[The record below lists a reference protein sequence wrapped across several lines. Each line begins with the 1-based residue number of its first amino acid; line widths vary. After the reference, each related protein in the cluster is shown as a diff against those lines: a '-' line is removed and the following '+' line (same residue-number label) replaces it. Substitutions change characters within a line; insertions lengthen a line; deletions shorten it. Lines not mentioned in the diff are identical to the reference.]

1 MLTLAL
7 CLSTFVQPP
16 RSYPLPVLTQ
26 PLRHLVPR
34 ATATDAVL
42 PDAPAVDAD
51 KEASGTSEG
60 SASRQIVAFA
70 LPVLGACLAEPLLSM
85 VDTVCVGRMANAAS
99 ASLAALGVNSA
110 VFNVIATSTTFL
122 CTASTAVIGQGAG
135 SDNDGVA
142 ARTLVDGMALALAL
156 GVLIG
161 SGVCLASGV
170 LLARVYHLLP
180 GSEVHALAAGY
191 LRVRALSTPAA
202 LATLVSAGVAF
213 GMGDS
218 LTPLV
223 AVAAA
228 MVTNVCG
235 DLLLIPR
242 FGLAGAAVATA
253 AAAWVGAIS
262 LVSRLSARL
271 RPTWRLP
278 SASEL
283 RPFVQTSAALLS
295 GATLCSLAYAAT
307 TSVVTAGGSLVE
319 GAAHQV
325 ALQGWWL
332 LSFASVPLS
341 LAGQSLLPPLA
352 RARGEA
358 DGAAASRPRAW
369 RFCRALL
376 GLGATLTAPL
386 AAANYLLC
394 TRWSMA
400 VVADAAVAETLRS
413 IALPATIAQAAMNVA
428 TSLDGAYIGCGRLGH
443 YVGVIGAATL
453 SLAAVSLRSVS
464 MGRAGLASAWLAL
477 AAFSCV
483 RAGAHLWKLGELRE
497 SFVGG

>member
-1 MLTLAL
+1 
-7 CLSTFVQPP
+7 
-16 RSYPLPVLTQ
+16 
-26 PLRHLVPR
+26 
-34 ATATDAVL
+34 
-42 PDAPAVDAD
+42 
-51 KEASGTSEG
+51 
-60 SASRQIVAFA
+60 
-70 LPVLGACLAEPLLSM
+70 M
-85 VDTVCVGRMANAAS
+85 VDTVCIGRMAAAAS

-122 CTASTAVIGQGAG
+122 CTASTAVIGQGAD
-135 SDNDGVA
+135 SDDDHVA
-142 ARTLVDGMALALAL
+142 ARTLVNGLALAL
-156 GVLIG
+156 TLGVLVG
-161 SGVCLASGV
+161 SGVCLASGA
-170 LLARVYHLLP
+170 LLSRVYHLAP
-180 GSEVHALAAGY
+180 GSEVHALASGY

-218 LTPLV
+218 VTPLV

-228 MVTNVCG
+228 MATNVCG

-253 AAAWVGAIS
+253 AAAWVGALS
-262 LVSRLSARL
+262 LVTRLSARL
-271 RPTWRLP
+271 RPAWRLP
-278 SASEL
+278 SAREL
-283 RPFVQTSAALLS
+283 RPFVQTSVALLS

-352 RARGEA
+352 RGHA
-358 DGAAASRPRAW
+358 DKPRPRAW

-376 GLGATLTAPL
+376 SLGAALTVPL

-400 VVADAAVAETLRS
+400 VVADATVAETLRA
-413 IALPATIAQAAMNVA
+413 IALPATLAQAAMNIA
-428 TSLDGAYIGCGRLGH
+428 TSLDGAYIGSGKLGH

-453 SLAAVSLRSVS
+453 SLAAVSLRAVGA
-464 MGRAGLASAWLAL
+464 GRAGLASAWLAL

-483 RAGAHLWKLGELRE
+483 RAGAHLWKLGELRADLLGE
-497 SFVGG
+497 

>member
-1 MLTLAL
+1 MPLGTVIPGLTKPVRHQPACAAATGTVELPAT
-7 CLSTFVQPP
+7 STVE
-16 RSYPLPVLTQ
+16 
-26 PLRHLVPR
+26 
-34 ATATDAVL
+34 AV
-42 PDAPAVDAD
+42 AD
-51 KEASGTSEG
+51 TSV
-60 SASRQIVAFA
+60 SASKQIVTFA

-85 VDTVCVGRMANAAS
+85 VDTVCIGRMAADAS
-99 ASLAALGVNSA
+99 TSLAALGVNAA

-122 CTASTAVIGQGAG
+122 CTASTAVIGQGAS
-135 SDNDGVA
+135 SDDDRHVA
-142 ARTLVDGMALALAL
+142 ARTLVNGMALALTL

-161 SGVCLASGV
+161 SGVCLASGA
-170 LLARVYHLLP
+170 LLSRVYHLAP

-202 LATLVSAGVAF
+202 LLTLVSAGVAF
-213 GMGDS
+213 GMGDP

-242 FGLAGAAVATA
+242 YGLTGAAVATA
-253 AAAWVGAIS
+253 AAAWVGAAS
-262 LVSRLSARL
+262 LVARLSARL
-271 RPTWRLP
+271 RPAWRLP
-278 SASEL
+278 SAREL
-283 RPFVQTSAALLS
+283 RPFVQTSVALLS

-352 RARGEA
+352 RGHA
-358 DGAAASRPRAW
+358 DAPRPHAW

-376 GLGATLTAPL
+376 GLGSALTVPL
-386 AAANYLLC
+386 AGN
-394 TRWSMA
+394 
-400 VVADAAVAETLRS
+400 VDP
-413 IALPATIAQAAMNVA
+413 LPTP
-428 TSLDGAYIGCGRLGH
+428 SR
-443 YVGVIGAATL
+443 
-453 SLAAVSLRSVS
+453 
-464 MGRAGLASAWLAL
+464 
-477 AAFSCV
+477 
-483 RAGAHLWKLGELRE
+483 
-497 SFVGG
+497 